1 MCPQREENKI
11 IDQLGWD
18 AFGLKRDITE
28 RGKIAFE
35 MLQAEI
41 YDSILVDLRM
51 SVKNGFEATEYI
63 LTTMKSR
70 ILIIALTADFT

>member
-1 MCPQREENKI
+1 
-11 IDQLGWD
+11 
-18 AFGLKRDITE
+18 
-28 RGKIAFE
+28 

-41 YDSILVDLRM
+41 YDRILVDLRM

-63 LTTMKSR
+63 LKTMKSR